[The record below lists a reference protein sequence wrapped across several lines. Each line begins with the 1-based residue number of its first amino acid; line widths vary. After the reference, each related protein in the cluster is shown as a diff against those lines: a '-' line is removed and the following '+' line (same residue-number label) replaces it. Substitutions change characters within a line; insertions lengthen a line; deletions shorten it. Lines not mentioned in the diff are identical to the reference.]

1 MWARSWK
8 HCKTMITFDSWHGL
22 VWSHVFLCV
31 VDGGWGRQGR
41 NLRVHQLVTRHV
53 STWEATKGLKYLHDI
68 MLQQTEIWKCSDSML
83 TGKCCTLEKVSC
95 VWWSPARCKAEAW
108 LGSEDCSGRDLSSEP
123 EIILYSFMRIRNVCF
138 KVLIGQLYWKLK
150 VKLHLFYP
158 KSWLIPCLKIQ
169 TFEEDL
175 TVNFKIPNSMR
186 NETQEVLMAMFN

>member
-1 MWARSWK
+1 MSSPRTGLLSLIRWWPMWFYCHPNELIHPKS
-8 HCKTMITFDSWHGL
+8 FDWDLDFRTLDLGL
-22 VWSHVFLCV
+22 
-31 VDGGWGRQGR
+31 
-41 NLRVHQLVTRHV
+41 T
-53 STWEATKGLKYLHDI
+53 
-68 MLQQTEIWKCSDSML
+68 IWKCSDSTL
-83 TGKCCTLEKVSC
+83 TGKCCTLEKVSY